1 MKTYDVKHIAFHVL
15 VALYFIWL
23 PVFAVLLCLA
33 FNDTLNTA
41 SLSLSKIFLTWIFLN
56 LIMGSALF
64 FVIQLFQKK
73 NLLNKIIRYSFV
85 SMAVIAV
92 AITAVIVGNA

>member
-1 MKTYDVKHIAFHVL
+1 MKNYDIKHIAFHVL

-23 PVFAVLLCLA
+23 PVFGVLLYLA
-33 FNDTLNTA
+33 LNDTLNTA
-41 SLSLSKIFLTWIFLN
+41 NVSLSKIFLTWIFLN

-73 NLLNKIIRYSFV
+73 NLVNKIIRV
-85 SMAVIAV
+85 SYITMTVV
-92 AITAVIVGNA
+92 AITITTVIVLSI

>member
-1 MKTYDVKHIAFHVL
+1 MKNYDIKHIAFHVL

-23 PVFAVLLCLA
+23 PVFGVLLYLA
-33 FNDTLNTA
+33 LNDTLNTA
-41 SLSLSKIFLTWIFLN
+41 NVSLSKIFLTWIFLN

-73 NLLNKIIRYSFV
+73 NLVNKIIRV
-85 SMAVIAV
+85 SYITMTVL
-92 AITAVIVGNA
+92 AITITTVIVLSI

>member
-1 MKTYDVKHIAFHVL
+1 MKNYDVKHIAFHVL

-33 FNDTLNTA
+33 LNDTLTTA

-73 NLLNKIIRYSFV
+73 NLLNKIIRFSFI
-85 SMAVIAV
+85 AIAV
-92 AITAVIVGNA
+92 VSVTITLVIVGNA